1 MKWIGQHIWDF
12 ISRFRSD
19 VYLES
24 VDSGT
29 IASGGNLGLD
39 SNNKIVKS
47 ASPAG
52 EIDLASAEVTG
63 VLTVDH
69 GGTGASSLTDNAI
82 LTGTGTSPI
91 TAESTL
97 TYDGEIYAHTS
108 TPAGS
113 YIGRSH
119 STTPTSGWATNSNSG
134 FSTIINLDN
143 DINTAAGET
152 NIWQGLNI
160 SIDDDAT
167 HDGTINYVGLDTQID
182 FANTIDPTQRWHLN
196 YLFENHLN
204 PRYQTLNFQFLDCK

>member
-97 TYDGEIYAHTS
+97 TYDGASYSHTS
-108 TPAGS
+108 TPASS

-119 STTPTSGWATNSNSG
+119 SNTPTSGWATNSNSG
-134 FSTIINLDN
+134 FSTIINLD
-143 DINTAAGET
+143 T
-152 NIWQGLNI
+152 
-160 SIDDDAT
+160 SC
-167 HDGTINYVGLDTQID
+167 TIMRSVRCCN
-182 FANTIDPTQRWHLN
+182 N
-196 YLFENHLN
+196 
-204 PRYQTLNFQFLDCK
+204 

>member
-19 VYLES
+19 VYLEAT
-24 VDSGT
+24 DSGT

-82 LTGTGTSPI
+82 LTGTGASPI

-97 TYDGEIYAHTS
+97 LYDG
-108 TPAGS
+108 
-113 YIGRSH
+113 
-119 STTPTSGWATNSNSG
+119 NSMSMTG
-134 FSTIINLDN
+134 VLASVFLT
-143 DINTAAGET
+143 NTAANT
-152 NIWQGLNI
+152 AD
-160 SIDDDAT
+160 S
-167 HDGTINYVGLDTQID
+167 HID
-182 FANTIDPTQRWHLN
+182 FYNSRGGADGVDGD
-196 YLFENHLN
+196 
-204 PRYQTLNFQFLDCK
+204 DCGTFAFYGNNNASGTAEKIQ